1 MVNVSSFMATALHL
15 DCGHQNTGHKSVIF
29 MLEINLI
36 QAE

>member
-1 MVNVSSFMATALHL
+1 MVNVFRFMATAFQL
-15 DCGHQNTGHKSVIF
+15 DCGHQNTGHKSVIY